1 MKTSLKIGMNFGIT
15 SGVITTLGL
24 LVGLAAGSE
33 IKSVVIAGILTIA
46 IADSLSDA
54 LGIHISQ
61 ESDKKNSQKQ
71 VWESTIA
78 TFLTKFI
85 FACTFVVPVLLFPLL
100 RAVIGS
106 SIRWLAIITF
116 VSYKIAKSQN
126 KNPWHSIREH
136 VLITIIVIF
145 LTYLTGVGINKLFG

>member
-24 LVGLAAGSE
+24 LVGLATGSE
-33 IKSVVIAGILTIA
+33 MKTVVIAGILTIA

-85 FACTFVVPVLLFPLL
+85 FACTFIIPVLIFSLFW
-100 RAVIGS
+100 A
-106 SIRWLAIITF
+106 
-116 VSYKIAKSQN
+116 
-126 KNPWHSIREH
+126 
-136 VLITIIVIF
+136 TIISC
-145 LTYLTGVGINKLFG
+145 LW

>member
-1 MKTSLKIGMNFGIT
+1 MKTSLKIGINFGIT

-24 LVGLAAGSE
+24 LVGLATGSE
-33 IKSVVIAGILTIA
+33 MKSVVIAGILTIA

-71 VWESTIA
+71 IWESTIA
-78 TFLTKFI
+78 TFLTKFL
-85 FACTFVVPVLLFPLL
+85 FACTFIIPVLLLPLL
-100 RAVIGS
+100 RAVVIS

-136 VLITIIVIF
+136 VLITILVIF
-145 LTYLTGVGINKLFG
+145 LTYLTGIWINRLFG